1 MTCNKPSTILH
12 EVWRSQVAVQTAKN
26 RLFVWKALIGNRLPV
41 KSGAAAGASHKQ
53 LFGMLCSM
61 S

>member
-1 MTCNKPSTILH
+1 
-12 EVWRSQVAVQTAKN
+12 VALTGCGADIKI
-26 RLFVWKALIGNRLPV
+26 RLLVWKALIGNRLPV